1 MSCCLC
7 VNEDDICWEVRLGDE
22 EEEEALALHELSLM
36 MFGLDLLQR
45 LLLLPGSPPTKH
57 QNTLSSEAE

>member
-1 MSCCLC
+1 MRMISAG
-7 VNEDDICWEVRLGDE
+7 EVRLGD

-45 LLLLPGSPPTKH
+45 LLLLSGSPLTKH
-57 QNTLSSEAE
+57 KNTLSSEAE

>member
-1 MSCCLC
+1 MRMIS
-7 VNEDDICWEVRLGDE
+7 DGEVRLGD

-45 LLLLPGSPPTKH
+45 LLLLSGSPLTKH

>member
-1 MSCCLC
+1 MISAG
-7 VNEDDICWEVRLGDE
+7 EVRLGD

-45 LLLLPGSPPTKH
+45 LLLLSGSPLTKH

>member
-1 MSCCLC
+1 MRMISAG
-7 VNEDDICWEVRLGDE
+7 EVRLGD

-45 LLLLPGSPPTKH
+45 LLLLSGSPLTKH

>member
-1 MSCCLC
+1 MRM
-7 VNEDDICWEVRLGDE
+7 ICAGEVRLGD

-45 LLLLPGSPPTKH
+45 LLLLSGSPLTKH

>member
-1 MSCCLC
+1 MRMISAG
-7 VNEDDICWEVRLGDE
+7 EVRLGD

-45 LLLLPGSPPTKH
+45 LLLLSGSPLMKH